1 LTVLLIAAIPG
12 LLGLVLWAV
21 VDLEN
26 FVLFAVLGAI
36 VFPASLA
43 KPFGTNVDAADI
55 LLVIA
60 LIGWV
65 VSNSVGGAPNPWTR
79 GNSMFVPAVLYLAV
93 NVASIVWSINTHS
106 TLVFAVQLIELIIL
120 YPVVF
125 ATLPQSIRKIRV
137 ALIVL
142 VVLTTGEGIAT
153 LIQYAVSP
161 TAHIQGTYL
170 PGLNKNALGSFL
182 GAGLV
187 VATALWLGGRG
198 HSRHWLIPPMGILA
212 VGAIASESRGAVLG
226 AGTAVILMAF
236 LLGRKR
242 VPALLLAVFLVALYV
257 TVIAPNEARK
267 ASLAG
272 GYSSGTVRSISWSYA
287 LHEIEHQP
295 WIGTGARTY
304 EEVLPPPITGTIPDP
319 NNLFLLT
326 WAELG
331 IPGMLAL
338 GFLLFRFA
346 QLMVRSRRLPGDAGV
361 VSVAAGG
368 VALSLIVHFQV
379 DISWVRGET
388 TMEFAM
394 IGLMLAASRLSSPL
408 PSPSEG
414 DVEVLA
420 PDWMDDL
427 APGPQVAAGVE

>member
-1 LTVLLIAAIPG
+1 MAVLLIAAIPG
-12 LLGLVLWAV
+12 AVGLLLWAI

-55 LLVIA
+55 LLLIA
-60 LIGWV
+60 VSGWLI
-65 VSNSVGGAPNPWTR
+65 SNSVGRAPDPWTR
-79 GNSMFVPAVLYLAV
+79 GNSFLLPALLYLAV
-93 NVASIVWSINTHS
+93 NAASIAWSINTHA
-106 TLVFAVQLIELIIL
+106 TLVFTVQLIELIIL
-120 YPVVF
+120 YPVIF
-125 ATLPQSIRKIRV
+125 ATIPQSIRKIRI

-142 VVLTTGEGIAT
+142 VVITTGEGIAT

-161 TAHIQGTYL
+161 TAHTQGTYL

-187 VATALWLGGRG
+187 IATALWLGLRAR
-198 HSRHWLIPPMGILA
+198 SRHWLVPAIGILA
-212 VGAIASESRGAVLG
+212 VGTIASESRGAVIG
-226 AGTAVILMAF
+226 AGMSVILMAF
-236 LLGRKR
+236 ILGRKR
-242 VPALLLAVFLVALYV
+242 LPALLVGVVLVALYLA
-257 TVIAPNEARK
+257 VIVPNEAKK
-267 ASLAG
+267 AAITG
-272 GYSSGTVRSISWSYA
+272 GYSSNTVRSISWSYA
-287 LHEIEHQP
+287 IHEIENQP

-304 EEVLPPPITGTIPDP
+304 VETLPPPITGTIPDP

-338 GFLLFRFA
+338 GFVLFRFA
-346 QLMVRSRRLPGDAGV
+346 QLMVRSRRLPGDASV
-361 VSVAAGG
+361 VSIAAGG
-368 VALSLIVHFQV
+368 VAVSLIVHFQV

-394 IGLMLAASRLSSPL
+394 IGLMLAANRLAPSPAPARDARLHAADWIEDL
-408 PSPSEG
+408 PS
-414 DVEVLA
+414 VT
-420 PDWMDDL
+420 
-427 APGPQVAAGVE
+427 QVAAGVD